1 VRKREKLLTRLKKT
15 FRRKHCSLFFLTVRD
30 EEKKIYTPTPVEASM
45 RPWQPR
51 LLAHLLDAKPLRP
64 VGAHQLREAT
74 DRNAA
79 GSADELQ
86 QPAALFV
93 IHRPDKLKGNV

>member
-1 VRKREKLLTRLKKT
+1 VGKREELLTRLKKLLGE
-15 FRRKHCSLFFLTVRD
+15 STVAYFSSRSGT
-30 EEKKIYTPTPVEASM
+30 KKKSFITSTPVEASM

-51 LLAHLLDAKPLRP
+51 LLAHLLDAKPLGP
-64 VGAHQLREAT
+64 VGTHQLREAT

-93 IHRPDKLKGNV
+93 IHGPDKLKGNV